1 MYDNNDLLDGLRLF
15 WSCDLSEKQR
25 REFASRKGMPRLAWP
40 LEKLSA
46 AELAPVA
53 DRLAELA
60 RSGIADA
67 NWKRRKTALE
77 SFRLLDDRQKIIISE
92 KLAKRYQEFTGR
104 KLQAKNGELDV
115 WLKGNKEGLL
125 DLLCELME

>member
-15 WSCDLSEKQR
+15 WACDLSEKQR
-25 REFASRKGMPRLAWP
+25 REFASRKDVPRLAWP
-40 LEKLSA
+40 LEKLSV

-60 RSGIADA
+60 RSGIADM
-67 NWKRRKTALE
+67 NWKRRKTAL
-77 SFRLLDDRQKIIISE
+77 SQFYLLDNGQKIIISQ
-92 KLAKRYQEFTGR
+92 KLTERYRKLTGR
-104 KLQAKNGELDV
+104 GTTWNVKELER
-115 WLKGNKEGLL
+115 LLELNKDGLL

>member
-1 MYDNNDLLDGLRLF
+1 MYDNDLLDGLRLL
-15 WSCDLSEKQR
+15 WACDLSEKQR

-67 NWKRRKTALE
+67 NWERRKTALE

-104 KLQAKNGELDV
+104 KLQAENGELDV
-115 WLKGNKEGLL
+115 WLEGNKEGLL
-125 DLLCELME
+125 DLLCEFME

>member
-1 MYDNNDLLDGLRLF
+1 MYDNDLLDGLRLF
-15 WSCDLSEKQR
+15 WACDLSEKQR
-25 REFASRKGMPRLAWP
+25 REFAARKGMPRLAWP

-67 NWKRRKTALE
+67 NWERRKTALE

-104 KLQAKNGELDV
+104 KLQAENGELDV
-115 WLKGNKEGLL
+115 WLEGNKEGLL
-125 DLLCELME
+125 DLLCEFME

>member
-1 MYDNNDLLDGLRLF
+1 MYDNDLLDGLRLF

-25 REFASRKGMPRLAWP
+25 CEFASRKGMPRLAWP

-60 RSGIADA
+60 WSGIADA

-104 KLQAKNGELDV
+104 KLQAENGELDV
-115 WLKGNKEGLL
+115 WLEGNKEGLL
-125 DLLCELME
+125 DLLCEFME

>member
-15 WSCDLSEKQR
+15 WACDLSEKQR
-25 REFASRKGMPRLAWP
+25 REFAARKDVPRLPWP

-46 AELAPVA
+46 YELAPVS
-53 DRLAELA
+53 DKLAELA
-60 RSGIADA
+60 RSGIADM

-104 KLQAKNGELDV
+104 KLQAENGELDV
-115 WLKGNKEGLL
+115 WLEGNKEGLL

>member
-1 MYDNNDLLDGLRLF
+1 MYCNNDLLDGLRLF

-46 AELAPVA
+46 SELAPVA
-53 DRLAELA
+53 DRLSKLA
-60 RSGIADA
+60 QSGIADE

-77 SFRLLDDRQKIIISE
+77 SFRLLDNGQKIIISG
-92 KLAKRYQEFTGR
+92 KLAKRYQEFTAR
-104 KLQAKNGELDV
+104 ELEAENGELDV
-115 WLKGNKEGLL
+115 WLEGNKEGLL

>member
-1 MYDNNDLLDGLRLF
+1 MYDNNDLLDGFRLF

-67 NWKRRKTALE
+67 NWERRKTALE

-104 KLQAKNGELDV
+104 KLQAENGELDV
-115 WLKGNKEGLL
+115 WLEGNKEGLL
-125 DLLCELME
+125 DLLCELVK